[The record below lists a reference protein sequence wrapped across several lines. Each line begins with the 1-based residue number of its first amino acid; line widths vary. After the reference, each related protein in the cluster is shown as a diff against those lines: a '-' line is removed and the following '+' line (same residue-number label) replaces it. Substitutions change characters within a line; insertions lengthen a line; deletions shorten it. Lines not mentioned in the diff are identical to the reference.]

1 MNTVSLLGTAST
13 VLVGGY
19 IFRKTIFSTIEPILF
34 NIYKFNR
41 NYVHPTLIKF
51 RDYDI
56 CYRFRLLTAIISG
69 KNINERLTNQNKY
82 QQNGTTIQSI
92 PKHISNDGYM
102 INKSGFYKLIA
113 ILNDDFKDKTLLKK
127 PSVDIFLSATIKYRN
142 KEYDIDINKFSI
154 LGADIFTDI
163 FIKWYFYYF
172 KGKTIKET
180 DMQNIIVSILDC
192 NVNNIVIDY
201 KKYVHIN
208 EDDKEPYYSIKDC
221 N

>member
-1 MNTVSLLGTAST
+1 MNMVSLLGTAST

-41 NYVHPTLIKF
+41 NYIHPTLIKF

-56 CYRFRLLTAIISG
+56 CYRFRLLTAVISG

-92 PKHISNDGYM
+92 PKHISNNGYM

-113 ILNDDFKDKTLLKK
+113 ILNDDFKDIPNHKSFFKTPK
-127 PSVDIFLSATIKYRN
+127 PVNTRPSA
-142 KEYDIDINKFSI
+142 F
-154 LGADIFTDI
+154 
-163 FIKWYFYYF
+163 
-172 KGKTIKET
+172 
-180 DMQNIIVSILDC
+180 QNIACNKTSDGQSEVLFWVKNMDVTRDLVSTRARIG
-192 NVNNIVIDY
+192 IWM
-201 KKYVHIN
+201 
-208 EDDKEPYYSIKDC
+208 
-221 N
+221 

>member
-56 CYRFRLLTAIISG
+56 CYRFRLLTAVISG

-92 PKHISNDGYM
+92 PKHISNNGY
-102 INKSGFYKLIA
+102 IKRS
-113 ILNDDFKDKTLLKK
+113 LLEN
-127 PSVDIFLSATIKYRN
+127 YRAQN
-142 KEYDIDINKFSI
+142 R
-154 LGADIFTDI
+154 GG
-163 FIKWYFYYF
+163 
-172 KGKTIKET
+172 KGKTGMSTREEDFVKE
-180 DMQNIIVSILDC
+180 S
-192 NVNNIVIDY
+192 
-201 KKYVHIN
+201 
-208 EDDKEPYYSIKDC
+208 
-221 N
+221 